1 MDIISLLVGFII
13 GGGITAIIMWFY
25 LKPKQDKAQADI
37 QQQYLQLQKD
47 IETRSEKAQKDI
59 EARSERAQHD
69 IEGRL
74 EKVQHDVDMRLEKAL
89 ADADAIRKSA
99 EQDARKMRTEAERVA
114 ERRYADLAK
123 EADRIEN
130 RSEKLDKQQ
139 QRLENREKSLSM
151 QQSRLDRR
159 RNELEKSSEIHLQK
173 LEQVAKMTSSEAKEA
188 LLLEVEE
195 DSRQDMARLMREIEE
210 RARET
215 AEVKARKLVTMAI
228 QRVASDQVM
237 ENTTSRVELPK
248 EELKGRII
256 GRNGRNIRAF
266 EQAAG
271 VDVIVDDT
279 PETVIISSFDSVRRE
294 IARRALT
301 KLIADGRIHPARI
314 EKLLKD
320 SRKEVERVMQK
331 AGEEAAYEA
340 NVHAL
345 HPQIIKMLGRLKYR
359 TSYGQNQLAHSVEA
373 AKIAGILAAELGAN
387 IEMAKMGGLLHD
399 LGKAMDHDQEG
410 THAQLGADY
419 ARRYKVP
426 PIVVNAI
433 AAHHHEVD
441 PTSVEAILTEA
452 ADAISGARPGARRES
467 LENYLKRVRTL
478 EDIATAHK
486 GVEIAYALQA
496 GREVRVLVKPEQIDD
511 LAAQRM
517 SKDISRKIEETMQYP
532 GQIQVTVIREMRA
545 INHAK

>member
-1 MDIISLLVGFII
+1 MGNFIVPLLVGFII
-13 GGGITAIIMWFY
+13 GGGIVAIVMWMY

-37 QQQYLQLQKD
+37 QNQYVQLQKD
-47 IETRSEKAQKDI
+47 IESRSIKAQADI
-59 EARSERAQHD
+59 D
-69 IEGRL
+69 TRL
-74 EKVQHDVDMRLEKAL
+74 EKVQTDIDVRLAKTQ
-89 ADADAIRKSA
+89 ADGEQARRSA
-99 EQDARKMRTEAERVA
+99 EKDARKIRTEAEKTA

-123 EADRIEN
+123 ESERIEN
-130 RSEKLDKQQ
+130 RNEKLDQQQ
-139 QRLENREKSLSM
+139 QRLETREKSISS

-159 RNELEKSSEIHLQK
+159 KNDLDKNEEVHLAK
-173 LEQVAKMTSSEAKEA
+173 LEQVALMTSAEAKQA
-188 LLLEVEE
+188 LLKEVEE

-215 AEVKARKLVTMAI
+215 AEEKARKLVTMAI
-228 QRVASDQVM
+228 QRIASDQVA
-237 ENTTSRVELPK
+237 EVTTSRVELPK
-248 EELKGRII
+248 EEIKGRII

-294 IARRALT
+294 VARRALQ
-301 KLIADGRIHPARI
+301 KLIVDGRIHPARI

-320 SRKEVERVMQK
+320 SKKEVEKVMQK

-340 NVHAL
+340 NVHGL

-359 TSYGQNQLAHSVEA
+359 TSYGQNQLYHSVEA

-387 IEMAKMGGLLHD
+387 IELAKMGGLLHD

-410 THAQLGADY
+410 THAQLGADF
-419 ARRYKVP
+419 AKRYKVP

-441 PTSVEAILTEA
+441 PTSVEAVLTEA

-467 LENYLKRVRTL
+467 LENYIKRVRTL
-478 EDIATAHK
+478 EEIAIAHE
-486 GVEIAYALQA
+486 GVDSAYALQA
-496 GREVRVLVKPEQIDD
+496 GREIRILVKPGKVDD
-511 LAAQRM
+511 LEAARI
-517 SKDISRKIEETMQYP
+517 SKDISRTIEETMQYP

-545 INHAK
+545 INYAK